1 MSKFKLRIDFEE
13 MPIVKVRGERIEDF
27 DKVINEIKKKFGG
40 KK

>member
-13 MPIVKVRGERIEDF
+13 MPIIKAKGERIEDF
-27 DKVINEIKKKFGG
+27 DKVIDEIKRKFGG